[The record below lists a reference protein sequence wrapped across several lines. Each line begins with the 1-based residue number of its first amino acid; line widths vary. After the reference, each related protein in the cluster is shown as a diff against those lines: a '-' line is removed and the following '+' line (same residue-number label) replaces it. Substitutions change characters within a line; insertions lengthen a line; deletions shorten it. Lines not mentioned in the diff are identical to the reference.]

1 MCGFPNFA
9 GVVSYE
15 NHVSESSEAIAV
27 REVVIVDGVRTPIG
41 RAGKDKGYYKDIRA
55 DDLAVLCVRRLL
67 ERNPKLNPAEIE
79 DVFFGCANQSG
90 EQGLNIGRMI
100 ALLAGLPVEVA
111 GTTIDRQCGSSLQA
125 VNSAAQAIMTGAG
138 DIAIAGGVE
147 SLTHV
152 PMGSGIVPNPKLL
165 DMFPRDMFFMGLT
178 AERLAEMYKI
188 TRQQADAFSL
198 RSNQRAIGAR
208 ERFKEE
214 IVPVKLPDGATVDV
228 DQGPR
233 AETSIEKLATLQ
245 PSFKPGGQVTAGNSS
260 QISDGAAA
268 VLLMSAE
275 RARSLGAKPF
285 AKIRAVGVA
294 GVRPEIMG
302 WGPVPASGKALARAG
317 LKMGDIGLVEINEA
331 FAAQVLACNSELKID
346 EGLLNVNGGAVALG
360 HPLGCSGARLVVT
373 LTHEMRRRGTPLG
386 LATMCIGIGQGIA
399 TVVEQ
404 V

>member
-1 MCGFPNFA
+1 
-9 GVVSYE
+9 
-15 NHVSESSEAIAV
+15 V

-67 ERNPKLNPAEIE
+67 ERNPKLNPGEIE
-79 DVFFGCANQSG
+79 DVIFGCANQSG

-100 ALLAGLPVEVA
+100 ALLSGLPVEVA

-125 VNSAAQAIMTGAG
+125 VNSATQAIMVGAG

-147 SLTHV
+147 SMTHV

-178 AERLAEMYKI
+178 AERLAEMHHI
-188 TRQQADAFSL
+188 RREQADAFSL
-198 RSNQRAIGAR
+198 RSNQRAVAAR
-208 ERFKEE
+208 ERYKEE

-233 AETSIEKLATLQ
+233 AETSLEKLAALQ

-275 RARSLGAKPF
+275 RARSLGLKPF
-285 AKIRAVGVA
+285 AKIRAMAVA
-294 GVRPEIMG
+294 GVPPEIMG
-302 WGPVPASGKALARAG
+302 WGPVPASHKALARAG
-317 LKMGDIGLVEINEA
+317 LKMNDIGLVEINEA
-331 FAAQVLACNSELKID
+331 FAAQVLACNTDLKID
-346 EGLLNVNGGAVALG
+346 EELLNVNGGAVALG
-360 HPLGCSGARLVVT
+360 HPLGCSGARLLVT

-386 LATMCIGIGQGIA
+386 LATMCIGMGQGIA